1 MDKLIICF
9 VGLIASGKDAA
20 KKYLEEKYGAES
32 FRFSSILRETLDSL
46 GVEKNRDNLIL
57 LSTWAR
63 ENFGNDLLA
72 KTMAKKASEATNN
85 LVIIDGARRLDD
97 LKYLKEHKNFFLIA
111 IEASSEIRYK
121 RSLSRN
127 ENPGDA
133 EKSYETFLADHEKE
147 TEKTIPETMAN
158 ANFKIDNNH
167 DFESLYKQID
177 ELMKGL
183 NWSDKNEII
192 LV

>member
-1 MDKLIICF
+1 MDKLVICF
-9 VGLIASGKDAA
+9 VGLIASGKDAV

-32 FRFSSILRETLDSL
+32 FRFSSILRETLDAL

-72 KTMAKKASEATNN
+72 KTIAKKASEADNN
-85 LVIIDGARRLDD
+85 LIIIDGARRLDD
-97 LKYLKEHKNFFLIA
+97 LKYLKENENFFLVS
-111 IEASSEIRYK
+111 IEAIPEIRYE

-133 EKSYETFLADHEKE
+133 EKSYETFLKDHEKE
-147 TEKTIPETMAN
+147 TEKTIPETMAS
-158 ANFKIDNNH
+158 ADFKIDNNG
-167 DFESLYKQID
+167 DFKALYQQID
-177 ELMKGL
+177 ELMKKL

>member
-32 FRFSSILRETLDSL
+32 FRFSSILRETLDAL
-46 GVEKNRDNLIL
+46 GVEKSRDNLIL

-72 KTMAKKASEATNN
+72 KTIAKKAEEANNN
-85 LVIIDGARRLDD
+85 LIIIDGARRLDD
-97 LKYLKEHKNFFLIA
+97 LIYLRKNKNFHLIA
-111 IEASSEIRYK
+111 IEAEPKIRYE
-121 RSLSRN
+121 RSLTRN
-127 ENPGDA
+127 ENPGDK
-133 EKSYETFLADHEKE
+133 EKSYEIFLADHKKE
-147 TEKTIPETMAN
+147 TEITIPETMAS
-158 ANFKIDNNH
+158 ANFKIDNNG
-167 DFESLYKQID
+167 DFPALYRQID
-177 ELMKGL
+177 DLMKNL
-183 NWSDKNEII
+183 DWQDNNEII